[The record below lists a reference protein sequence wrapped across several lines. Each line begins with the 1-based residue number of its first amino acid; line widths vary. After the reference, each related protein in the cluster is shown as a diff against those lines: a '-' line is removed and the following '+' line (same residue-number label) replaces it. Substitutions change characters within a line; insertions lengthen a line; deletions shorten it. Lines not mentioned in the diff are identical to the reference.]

1 MIENSNKFYEE
12 KITKENNI
20 SLSRN
25 PTASFP
31 SGIVEYSDK
40 TYTLLI
46 IEAEETLPQNST

>member
-1 MIENSNKFYEE
+1 MIENSNKLYEE

-25 PTASFP
+25 PTASLP